1 VLKVERVLLI
11 TAIFCGLAGSA
22 KADTAFGVPVVANGS
37 STPSVPNCPALE
49 GQSCYNPVTG
59 AITFFIPLSSANGGV
74 FGVTP
79 HSGGTAGTFADTGS
93 GASSSLT
100 MYLMF
105 SPVAVPTA
113 SASLTFAFV
122 DLDLSGVNDP
132 NGFFENVQFFS
143 VNGTPLTPLITTN
156 GESGGGGGT
165 PTYFVSGNS
174 TSQTIFF
181 PDITSIVQ
189 NPFFVSLN
197 FGSSYTSTG
206 TNTPESLT
214 GTLVSTPVPEPATIL
229 LMASGLLGLGLLRHR
244 RTQTTGD
251 RLGPKTAA

>member
-1 VLKVERVLLI
+1 MLKVARVLVI
-11 TAIFCGLAGSA
+11 AAIFCGLAGAA

-37 STPSVPNCPALE
+37 STPSVPNCPAHE
-49 GQSCYNPVTG
+49 GQSCYNSTTG
-59 AITFFIPLSSANGGV
+59 AIIFFIPLTTANGGV

-79 HSGGTAGTFADTGS
+79 HPGGTAGTFADTGS
-93 GASSSLT
+93 GASNTLT

-105 SPVAVPTA
+105 SPVSVPAAT
-113 SASLTFAFV
+113 ASLTFAFV

-132 NGFFENVQFFS
+132 DGFLENVQFFS
-143 VNGTPLTPLITTN
+143 SNGTPLTPLITTN
-156 GESGGGGGT
+156 GQSGGSTLTYIVTGN
-165 PTYFVSGNS
+165 PTN
-174 TSQTIFF
+174 QTIFF

-214 GTLVSTPVPEPATIL
+214 GTLVSTQVPEPSTIL
-229 LMASGLLGLGLLRHR
+229 LMASGLLGLGLLRR
-244 RTQTTGD
+244 R
-251 RLGPKTAA
+251 RA